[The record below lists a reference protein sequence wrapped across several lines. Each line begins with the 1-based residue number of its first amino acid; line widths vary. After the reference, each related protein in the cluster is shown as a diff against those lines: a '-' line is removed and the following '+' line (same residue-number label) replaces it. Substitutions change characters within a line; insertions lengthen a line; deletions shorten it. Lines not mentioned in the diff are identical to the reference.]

1 MTQDFIRVIFDTINA
16 QKDYDSFY
24 SSLKIIGSL
33 AFVGGET
40 IMNWMFDLEIF
51 EILLNILDSMA
62 EQPQFI
68 C

>member
-24 SSLKIIGSL
+24 SSLKIVGSL
-33 AFVGGET
+33 AFFGGET
-40 IMNWMFDLEIF
+40 IINWMFDLEIF